1 MALVYFILWLAM
13 NGRVTTETVTLGILV
28 SAALHLFSRR
38 FLSVHP
44 ASPTS
49 MLRLLPRVLLY
60 LALLFIEIVKANLQ
74 VIRLVLSPVIE
85 VEPCLVRF
93 RTDLRSEAARVAL
106 ANSITLTPGTLTV
119 SLEEN
124 DLLIHALDRDMARGV
139 DESVFVRHLRR
150 MEETAGTK
158 REKIKEAVS
167 DA

>member
-158 REKIKEAVS
+158 RKKIKEAVS

>member
-124 DLLIHALDRDMARGV
+124 DLLIHALDRDMAWGV

-158 REKIKEAVS
+158 RKKIKEAVS

>member
-49 MLRLLPRVLLY
+49 MLRLLPWGLLY

-124 DLLIHALDRDMARGV
+124 DLLIHALDRDMAWGV

-158 REKIKEAVS
+158 RKKIKEAVS

>member
-38 FLSVHP
+38 FLSIHP

-158 REKIKEAVS
+158 RKKIKEAVS

>member
-1 MALVYFILWLAM
+1 MALVYFILWLTV

-124 DLLIHALDRDMARGV
+124 DLLIHALDRDMAWGV

-158 REKIKEAVS
+158 RKKIKEAVS